1 MSDLNARPPTRL
13 VSYRHFDEIG
23 ICLSRRW
30 IAELVKHNAFPQPIR
45 LTPRRVVWRLADIEA
60 WIDAQ
65 EKAATKPKLRIVK

>member
-13 VSYRHFDEIG
+13 VSYRDFDALG
-23 ICLSRRW
+23 IHLSRRW
-30 IAELVKHNAFPQPIR
+30 IAELVKHNAFPASIR

-65 EKAATKPKLRIVK
+65 AVAPTKPKFRIVK